1 MNLSK
6 IFIISLVFFFNIN
19 IAFSNEKFAFIN
31 IDKVLKN
38 SIYGNSLLEDIQNL
52 NKKNIE
58 KLKNNEINLKKKE
71 ENLNKKKNIISKEEF
86 EKELNALKEE
96 IILYRSQKDKMV
108 NEIENKRKD
117 SLNSFFAKINPII
130 QDYMDEN
137 SISLLFEQKNV
148 FIGKNSLDITDEIV
162 KKINEK
168 FKQ

>member
-1 MNLSK
+1 
-6 IFIISLVFFFNIN
+6 
-19 IAFSNEKFAFIN
+19 
-31 IDKVLKN
+31 
-38 SIYGNSLLEDIQNL
+38 
-52 NKKNIE
+52 
-58 KLKNNEINLKKKE
+58 
-71 ENLNKKKNIISKEEF
+71 
-86 EKELNALKEE
+86 
-96 IILYRSQKDKMV
+96 MV

>member
-6 IFIISLVFFFNIN
+6 IFIIILVFFFNIN

-38 SIYGNSLLEDIQNL
+38 SIYGNSLLKDIQNL

-58 KLKNNEINLKKKE
+58 KLKNKETNLKKKE

-108 NEIENKRKD
+108 NEIESKRKD

>member
-6 IFIISLVFFFNIN
+6 IFIIILVFFFNIN

-38 SIYGNSLLEDIQNL
+38 SIYGNSLLKDIQNL

-58 KLKNNEINLKKKE
+58 KLKNNETNLKKKE

-130 QDYMDEN
+130 KDYMDEN